1 MELNQYLEMFIEE
14 SKEHLQ
20 ACSEHLLEL
29 EKNPEDLTIVG
40 EIFRSAH
47 TLKGMAA
54 TMGFEDLADLTHKM
68 ENILDAIRNSKIK
81 VNAEILDVVFE
92 SVDHLEEMVFDIA
105 DGGDGKRNVQAT
117 VEKLKRIEAGES
129 ATSDTEETKAEQEVA
144 AAVVA
149 TELEQP
155 AQGLEL
161 KLSYDDFEK
170 TVILQSSEQDFNA
183 FEITVFLRED
193 CLLKAAR
200 VFMVFEILEKNGDVI
215 KSSPTVDKLEEEQF
229 DSEFHVAFISKES
242 AEDLQKMLMKVSE
255 VDRVVVNKISRD
267 VFVTKTTAI
276 DVPVEEVQSQPAVQ
290 ETVTAVSEEQPKT
303 AAAKNNSKSGHASS
317 KTIRVN
323 IERLDILM
331 NLFEE
336 LAIDRG
342 RLLTIAGDVNHG
354 ELNETV
360 ERMSRTMGDLQN
372 IVLTMRMVPVDTVF
386 NRFPKMVR
394 QLSRDLNKKIEL
406 NIVGAET
413 ELDRT
418 VIDEIGDPL
427 VHLIRNSVDHGIES
441 PEVRRAKGKPE
452 EGTVELRAYHSG
464 NYVFIE
470 IEDDGAGINREKV
483 LAKALSKGIVTHE
496 QSLTMTDKQI
506 NELIMASGFSTADVI
521 SDVSGRG
528 VGLDVV
534 KTTIESLGGNISIE
548 STQNVGSV
556 FSIQLPLTLS
566 IISVML
572 VEIEN
577 EIYAIP
583 LSSIIETSIIR
594 HSDILNAHNQK
605 VIDFRGK
612 VVPLVF
618 LEEIFEVPRAEQKD
632 DGFHSVVIVRKG
644 DKLAG
649 LVVDSFIGQQ
659 EIVLKSLGN
668 YLTNIFAISGAT
680 ILGNGKV
687 ALIVDCNA
695 LMK

>member
-1 MELNQYLEMFIEE
+1 MEVNQYLEMFIEE

-29 EKNPEDLTIVG
+29 EKNPDDLAIVG

-47 TLKGMAA
+47 TLKGMSA

-68 ENILDAIRNSKIK
+68 ENVLDAIRNEKIH
-81 VNAEILDVVFE
+81 VTPEILDVVFE
-92 SVDHLEEMVFDIA
+92 SVDHLEEMVMDIA
-105 DGGDGKRNVQAT
+105 NGGDGKRDVSST
-117 VEKLKRIEAGES
+117 VAQLKRIELGEE
-129 ATSDTEETKAEQEVA
+129 AIPE
-144 AAVVA
+144 VVA
-149 TELEQP
+149 TVAAPVVESVLE
-155 AQGLEL
+155 
-161 KLSYDDFEK
+161 YDSFEQ
-170 TVILQSSEQDFNA
+170 TVITQSAEQGFNA
-183 FEITVFLRED
+183 FEISVTLRED

-200 VFMVFEILEKNGDVI
+200 VFMVFEILEKDGDVI
-215 KSSPTVDKLEEEQF
+215 KSSPSVEKLEDEQF
-229 DSEFHVAFISKES
+229 DQQFYVAFVTKTT
-242 AEDLQKMLMKVSE
+242 AEDMQKKLMKVSE
-255 VDRVVVNKISRD
+255 VDEVIVTTIDQRKFSEK
-267 VFVTKTTAI
+267 VFEAQQEVAATA
-276 DVPVEEVQSQPAVQ
+276 
-290 ETVTAVSEEQPKT
+290 TAVAEVAAIPT
-303 AAAKNNSKSGHASS
+303 NTPAAKAEPVAKPAKEATPSKADKNHAPVGN

-336 LAIDRG
+336 LVIDRG
-342 RLLTIAGDVNHG
+342 RLQSISTEVNHG

-360 ERMSRTMGDLQN
+360 ERMSRVMGDLQT
-372 IVLTMRMVPVDTVF
+372 IILTMRMVPVETVF
-386 NRFPKMVR
+386 NRFPKMIR
-394 QLSRDLNKKIEL
+394 QLSRDLNKKINLE
-406 NIVGAET
+406 IIGAET

-427 VHLIRNSVDHGIES
+427 VHLIRNSVDHGIEN
-441 PEVRRAKGKPE
+441 PTARRAKGKPE
-452 EGTVELRAYHSG
+452 EGTVVLRAYHSG

-470 IEDDGAGINREKV
+470 IEDDGSGINREKV
-483 LAKALSKGIVTHE
+483 LAKAISKGIVTQE
-496 QSLTMTDKQI
+496 QSYSMSDKQI
-506 NELIMASGFSTADVI
+506 NELILASGFSTADVI

-548 STQNVGSV
+548 STQDVGSI

-572 VEIEN
+572 VEIEK

-594 HSDILNAHNQK
+594 SSEIMNAHNQK

-618 LEEIFEVPRAEQKD
+618 LEEIFEVPRQEHQD
-632 DGFHSVVIVRKG
+632 EEFHSVVIVRKG
-644 DKLAG
+644 EKLAG

-695 LMK
+695 LIK

>member
-1 MELNQYLEMFIEE
+1 MEVNQYLEMFIEE

-29 EKNPEDLTIVG
+29 EKNPDDLAIVG

-47 TLKGMAA
+47 TLKGMSA

-68 ENILDAIRNSKIK
+68 ENVLDAIRNEKIH
-81 VNAEILDVVFE
+81 VTPEILDVVFE
-92 SVDHLEEMVFDIA
+92 SVDHLEEMVMDIA
-105 DGGDGKRNVQAT
+105 NGGDGKRDVSST
-117 VEKLKRIEAGES
+117 VAQLKRIELGEE
-129 ATSDTEETKAEQEVA
+129 AVPE
-144 AAVVA
+144 VVA
-149 TELEQP
+149 TVAAPVVESVLE
-155 AQGLEL
+155 
-161 KLSYDDFEK
+161 YDSFEQ
-170 TVILQSSEQDFNA
+170 TVITQSAEQGFNA
-183 FEITVFLRED
+183 FEISVTLRED

-200 VFMVFEILEKNGDVI
+200 VFMVFEILEKDGDVI
-215 KSSPTVDKLEEEQF
+215 KSSPTVEKLEDEQF
-229 DSEFHVAFISKES
+229 DQQFYVAFVTKTT
-242 AEDLQKMLMKVSE
+242 AEDMQKKLMKVSE
-255 VDRVVVNKISRD
+255 VDEVI
-267 VFVTKTTAI
+267 VTTIDQRKFSEKEFEAHQEVAATA
-276 DVPVEEVQSQPAVQ
+276 
-290 ETVTAVSEEQPKT
+290 TAVVEVEAIPT
-303 AAAKNNSKSGHASS
+303 ATPAAKAEPVAKPVKEAAPAKADKNHAPVGN

-336 LAIDRG
+336 LVIDRG
-342 RLLTIAGDVNHG
+342 RLQSISTEVNHG

-360 ERMSRTMGDLQN
+360 ERMSRVMGDLQT
-372 IVLTMRMVPVDTVF
+372 IILTMRMVPVETVF
-386 NRFPKMVR
+386 NRFPKMIR
-394 QLSRDLNKKIEL
+394 QLSRDLNKKINLE
-406 NIVGAET
+406 IIGAET

-427 VHLIRNSVDHGIES
+427 VHLIRNSVDHGIEN
-441 PEVRRAKGKPE
+441 PTARRAKGKPE
-452 EGTVELRAYHSG
+452 EGTVVLRAYHSG

-483 LAKALSKGIVTHE
+483 LAKAISKGIVTQE
-496 QSLTMTDKQI
+496 QSYSMSDKQI
-506 NELIMASGFSTADVI
+506 NELILASGFSTADVI

-548 STQNVGSV
+548 STQDVGSI

-572 VEIEN
+572 VEIEK

-594 HSDILNAHNQK
+594 SSEIMNAHNQK

-618 LEEIFEVPRAEQKD
+618 LEEIFEVPRQEPQD
-632 DGFHSVVIVRKG
+632 EEFHSVVIVRKG
-644 DKLAG
+644 EKLAG

-695 LMK
+695 LIK

>member
-1 MELNQYLEMFIEE
+1 MEVNQYLEMFIEE

-29 EKNPEDLTIVG
+29 EKNPDDLAIVG

-47 TLKGMAA
+47 TLKGMSA

-68 ENILDAIRNSKIK
+68 ENVLDAIRNEKIH
-81 VNAEILDVVFE
+81 VTPEILDVVFE
-92 SVDHLEEMVFDIA
+92 SVDHLEEMVMDIA
-105 DGGDGKRNVQAT
+105 NGGDGKRDVSST
-117 VEKLKRIEAGES
+117 VAQLKRIELGEE
-129 ATSDTEETKAEQEVA
+129 AVAE
-144 AAVVA
+144 VVA
-149 TELEQP
+149 TTVAPAVESVLKYDSFEQ
-155 AQGLEL
+155 
-161 KLSYDDFEK
+161 
-170 TVILQSSEQDFNA
+170 TVITQSSEQGFNA
-183 FEITVFLRED
+183 YEISVTLRED

-200 VFMVFEILEKNGDVI
+200 VFMVFEILEKDGDVI
-215 KSSPTVDKLEEEQF
+215 KSSPSVEKLEDEQF
-229 DSEFHVAFISKES
+229 DQQFYVAFVTKES
-242 AEDLQKMLMKVSE
+242 AEDMQKKLMKVSE
-255 VDRVVVNKISRD
+255 VEEVVV
-267 VFVTKTTAI
+267 TTI
-276 DVPVEEVQSQPAVQ
+276 DEKKFSEKEYEAQQEVAA
-290 ETVTAVSEEQPKT
+290 TATAVVEVESTPATTSAKAEPVAK
-303 AAAKNNSKSGHASS
+303 AAKSAAPNKADKNHAPVGN

-336 LAIDRG
+336 LVIDRG
-342 RLLTIAGDVNHG
+342 RLQSIATEVNHG

-360 ERMSRTMGDLQN
+360 ERMSRVMGDLQT
-372 IVLTMRMVPVDTVF
+372 IILTMRMVPVETVF
-386 NRFPKMVR
+386 NRFPKMIR
-394 QLSRDLNKKIEL
+394 QLSRDLNKKINLE
-406 NIVGAET
+406 IIGAET

-427 VHLIRNSVDHGIES
+427 VHLIRNSVDHGIEN
-441 PEVRRAKGKPE
+441 PTARRAKGKPE
-452 EGTVELRAYHSG
+452 EGTVVLRAYHSG

-483 LAKALSKGIVTHE
+483 LAKAISKGIVTQE
-496 QSLTMTDKQI
+496 QSYAMTDKQI
-506 NELIMASGFSTADVI
+506 NELILASGFSTADVI

-548 STQNVGSV
+548 STQDVGSI

-572 VEIEN
+572 VEIEK

-594 HSDILNAHNQK
+594 SSEIMNAHNQK

-618 LEEIFEVPRAEQKD
+618 LEEIFEVPRKAPQEEE
-632 DGFHSVVIVRKG
+632 FHSVVIVRKG
-644 DKLAG
+644 EKLAG

-695 LMK
+695 LIK

>member
-20 ACSEHLLEL
+20 ACSQHLLEL
-29 EKNPEDLTIVG
+29 EKNPQDLAIVN

-47 TLKGMAA
+47 TLKGMSA

-68 ENILDAIRNSKIK
+68 ENVLDAIRNEKIK
-81 VNAEILDVVFE
+81 VTPEILDVVFE
-92 SVDHLEEMVFDIA
+92 SVDHLEAMVFNIA
-105 DGGDGKRNVQAT
+105 DGGDGKRNVQST
-117 VEKLKRIEAGES
+117 VEQLKRIESG
-129 ATSDTEETKAEQEVA
+129 DTAAASVRTAAVEVA
-144 AAVVA
+144 A
-149 TELEQP
+149 TNITP
-155 AQGLEL
+155 IDY
-161 KLSYDDFEK
+161 KLTYDDFEK
-170 TVILQSSEQDFNA
+170 TVLLQSSEQDYFA
-183 FEITVFLRED
+183 YEIAIALRED

-229 DSEFHVAFISKES
+229 DSQFYVAYISKEN

-255 VDRVVVNKISRD
+255 VDQVEVKKINNSVFTQSSTTDTSGQVVVEA
-267 VFVTKTTAI
+267 VQQETA
-276 DVPVEEVQSQPAVQ
+276 PAVLEQ
-290 ETVTAVSEEQPKT
+290 AVVTPTVQKSNGSKT
-303 AAAKNNSKSGHASS
+303 QSHATS

-336 LAIDRG
+336 LVIDRG
-342 RLLTIAGDVNHG
+342 RLQSIATEVNHG

-360 ERMSRTMGDLQN
+360 ERMSRVMGDLQN
-372 IVLTMRMVPVDTVF
+372 IVLTMRMVPVETVF

-394 QLSRDLNKKIEL
+394 QLSRDLNKKITLEV
-406 NIVGAET
+406 IGAET

-441 PEVRRAKGKPE
+441 PEVRRGKGKPE

-470 IEDDGAGINREKV
+470 IEDDGAGIDREKV
-483 LAKALSKGIVTHE
+483 LAKALSKGVVSQE
-496 QSLTMTDKQI
+496 VANSMTDRQI
-506 NELIMASGFSTADVI
+506 NELILASGFSTADVI

-572 VEIEN
+572 VEIEK

-594 HSDILNAHNQK
+594 NSDIMNAHNQK

-618 LEEIFEVPRAEQKD
+618 LEEIFEVPRQDAKD

-644 DKLAG
+644 EKLAG

-695 LMK
+695 LLK

>member
-1 MELNQYLEMFIEE
+1 MEVNQYLEMFIEE

-29 EKNPEDLTIVG
+29 EKNPDDLAIVG

-47 TLKGMAA
+47 TLKGMSA

-68 ENILDAIRNSKIK
+68 ENVLDAIRNEKIH
-81 VNAEILDVVFE
+81 VSPEILDIVFE
-92 SVDHLEEMVFDIA
+92 SVDHLEEMVMDIA
-105 DGGDGKRNVQAT
+105 NGGDGKRDVSST
-117 VEKLKRIEAGES
+117 VAQLKRIESGE
-129 ATSDTEETKAEQEVA
+129 EA
-144 AAVVA
+144 APEVVA
-149 TELEQP
+149 TVATEDKQQVSSVLE
-155 AQGLEL
+155 
-161 KLSYDDFEK
+161 YDSFEQ
-170 TVILQSSEQDFNA
+170 TVITQSAEQGFNA
-183 FEITVFLRED
+183 FEISVSLRED

-200 VFMVFEILEKNGDVI
+200 VFMVFEILEKDGDVI
-215 KSSPTVDKLEEEQF
+215 KSTPSVEKLEDEQF
-229 DSEFHVAFISKES
+229 DQQFYVAFVTKES
-242 AEDLQKMLMKVSE
+242 AEDMQKKLLKVSE
-255 VDRVVVNKISRD
+255 VEEVNVATINQIQFSEKQQYEASQEAAATAIATVEAVETTD
-267 VFVTKTTAI
+267 ATTAKPASAKSTA
-276 DVPVEEVQSQPAVQ
+276 PVKAD
-290 ETVTAVSEEQPKT
+290 
-303 AAAKNNSKSGHASS
+303 KSHAPVGN

-336 LAIDRG
+336 LVIDRG
-342 RLLTIAGDVNHG
+342 RLQSISTEVNHG

-360 ERMSRTMGDLQN
+360 ERMSRVMGDLQT
-372 IVLTMRMVPVDTVF
+372 IILTMRMVPVETVF
-386 NRFPKMVR
+386 NRFPKMIR
-394 QLSRDLNKKIEL
+394 QLSRDLNKKINLE
-406 NIVGAET
+406 IIGAET

-427 VHLIRNSVDHGIES
+427 VHLIRNSVDHGIEN
-441 PEVRRAKGKPE
+441 PTARRAKGKPE
-452 EGTVELRAYHSG
+452 EGTVVLRAYHSG

-470 IEDDGAGINREKV
+470 IEDDGAGINRDKV
-483 LAKALSKGIVTHE
+483 LSKAISKGIVTHE
-496 QSLTMTDKQI
+496 QSLAMTDNQI
-506 NELIMASGFSTADVI
+506 NELILASGFSTADVI

-548 STQNVGSV
+548 STQDVGSI

-572 VEIEN
+572 VEIEK

-594 HSDILNAHNQK
+594 SSDIMNAHNQK

-618 LEEIFEVPRAEQKD
+618 LEEIFEVPRKELQD
-632 DGFHSVVIVRKG
+632 DEFHSVVIVRKG
-644 DKLAG
+644 EKLAG

-695 LMK
+695 LIK

>member
-1 MELNQYLEMFIEE
+1 MEVNQYLEMFIEE

-29 EKNPEDLTIVG
+29 EKNPEDLAIVG

-47 TLKGMAA
+47 TLKGMSA

-68 ENILDAIRNSKIK
+68 ENVLDAIRNEKIH
-81 VNAEILDVVFE
+81 VSPEILDVVFE
-92 SVDHLEEMVFDIA
+92 SVDHLEEMVMDIA
-105 DGGDGKRNVQAT
+105 NGGDGKRDVSST
-117 VEKLKRIEAGES
+117 VAQLKRIELGEE
-129 ATSDTEETKAEQEVA
+129 AIPE
-144 AAVVA
+144 VVA
-149 TELEQP
+149 TIEAPSAPAVASVLE
-155 AQGLEL
+155 
-161 KLSYDDFEK
+161 YDSFEE
-170 TVILQSSEQDFNA
+170 TVISQSAEQGFNA
-183 FEITVFLRED
+183 YEISVKLRED

-200 VFMVFEILEKNGDVI
+200 VFMVFEILEKDGDVI
-215 KSSPTVDKLEEEQF
+215 KSSPSVEKLEDEQF
-229 DSEFHVAFISKES
+229 DQQFHVAFVTKES
-242 AEDLQKMLMKVSE
+242 AEDMQKKIMKVSE
-255 VDRVVVNKISRD
+255 VEEVNVATIDQKQFSEKEFQ
-267 VFVTKTTAI
+267 VNEEVAATTTAQVEVV
-276 DVPVEEVQSQPAVQ
+276 DKAAAVPENNTPA
-290 ETVTAVSEEQPKT
+290 AKSAKT
-303 AAAKNNSKSGHASS
+303 ATPAKADKSHAPVGN

-336 LAIDRG
+336 LVIDRG
-342 RLLTIAGDVNHG
+342 RLQSIATEVNHG

-360 ERMSRTMGDLQN
+360 ERMSRVMGDLQT
-372 IVLTMRMVPVDTVF
+372 IILTMRMVPVETVF
-386 NRFPKMVR
+386 NRFPKMIR
-394 QLSRDLNKKIEL
+394 QLSRDLNKKINLE
-406 NIVGAET
+406 IIGAET

-427 VHLIRNSVDHGIES
+427 VHLIRNSVDHGIEN
-441 PEVRRAKGKPE
+441 PTARRAKGKPE
-452 EGTVELRAYHSG
+452 EGTVVLRAYHSG

-470 IEDDGAGINREKV
+470 IEDDGAGINRDKV
-483 LAKALSKGIVTHE
+483 LAKAISKGVVTQE
-496 QSLTMTDKQI
+496 QSYSMSDKQI
-506 NELIMASGFSTADVI
+506 NELILASGFSTADVI

-548 STQNVGSV
+548 STQDVGSI

-572 VEIEN
+572 IEIEK

-594 HSDILNAHNQK
+594 SSEIMNAHNQK

-618 LEEIFEVPRAEQKD
+618 LEEIFEVPRKEQQD
-632 DGFHSVVIVRKG
+632 DEFHSVVIVRKG
-644 DKLAG
+644 EKLAG

-695 LMK
+695 LIK

>member
-47 TLKGMAA
+47 TLKGMSA

-68 ENILDAIRNSKIK
+68 ENVLDAIRNEKIK
-81 VNAEILDVVFE
+81 VTAEIFDVIFE
-92 SVDHLEEMVFDIA
+92 SVDHLEAMVYDIA
-105 DGGDGKRNVQAT
+105 DGGDGKRDVQST
-117 VEKLKRIEAGES
+117 VEQLKRIEVGEPTVAS
-129 ATSDTEETKAEQEVA
+129 TPTVTVAPEVQVA
-144 AAVVA
+144 ATVV
-149 TELEQP
+149 EN
-155 AQGLEL
+155 LEL
-161 KLSYDDFEK
+161 TYDDFEK
-170 TVILQSSEQDFNA
+170 TVLLQSSEQEFNA
-183 FEITVFLRED
+183 YEISISLRED

-229 DSEFHVAFISKES
+229 DSIFHVAFISKES
-242 AEDLQKMLMKVSE
+242 SDDLQKMLMKVSE
-255 VDRVVVNKISRD
+255 VDRVIVKEINQD
-267 VFVTKTTAI
+267 VFTTKLSNEPSESVVEAEKVTAI
-276 DVPVEEVQSQPAVQ
+276 SEDTPA
-290 ETVTAVSEEQPKT
+290 QPKK
-303 AAAKNNSKSGHASS
+303 AAPASNGNNKATTHASS

-323 IERLDILM
+323 IDRLDILM

-342 RLLTIAGDVNHG
+342 RLLSIAADVNHG

-372 IVLTMRMVPVDTVF
+372 IVLTMRMVQVETVF

-394 QLSRDLNKKIEL
+394 QLSRDLNKKITL

-441 PEVRRAKGKPE
+441 PEVRRANGKPE

-470 IEDDGAGINREKV
+470 IEDDGAGINRDRV
-483 LAKALSKGIVTHE
+483 LAKALSKGVVTQE

-506 NELIMASGFSTADVI
+506 NELILASGFSTAEVI

-548 STQNVGSV
+548 STQGVGST

-572 VEIEN
+572 VEIEQ

-594 HSDILNAHNQK
+594 NSDILNAHNQK

-618 LEEIFEVPRAEQKD
+618 LEEIFEVPRQDSTD
-632 DGFHSVVIVRKG
+632 DGFHSVVIVRRG
-644 DKLAG
+644 EKLAG

>member
-1 MELNQYLEMFIEE
+1 MEVNQYLEMFIEE

-29 EKNPEDLTIVG
+29 EKNPEDLAIVG

-47 TLKGMAA
+47 TLKGMSA

-68 ENILDAIRNSKIK
+68 ENVLDAIRNEKIK
-81 VNAEILDVVFE
+81 VTPEIFDVVFE
-92 SVDHLEEMVFDIA
+92 SVDHLEEMVYDIA
-105 DGGDGKRNVQAT
+105 DGGDGKRNVQET
-117 VEKLKRIEAGES
+117 VEKLKNIELGEP
-129 ATSDTEETKAEQEVA
+129 
-144 AAVVA
+144 VA
-149 TELEQP
+149 TVKVPVATTVEAVATP
-155 AQGLEL
+155 AEEVDL
-161 KLSYDDFEK
+161 KLTYDDFEK
-170 TVILQSSEQDFNA
+170 TVILQSSEQEFNA
-183 FEITVFLRED
+183 YEISIALRDD

-200 VFMVFEILEKNGDVI
+200 VYMVFEILEKNGDVI

-229 DSEFHVAFISKES
+229 DSEFHVAYISKES
-242 AEDLQKMLMKVSE
+242 AGDLQKMLMKVSE
-255 VDRVVVNKISRD
+255 VDRVDVKEIGQD
-267 VFVTKTTAI
+267 VFTQVTVSSAAPEELAEAETVATTEVVQA
-276 DVPVEEVQSQPAVQ
+276 PVEQKAN
-290 ETVTAVSEEQPKT
+290 TNKA
-303 AAAKNNSKSGHASS
+303 SGGHTTS

-342 RLLTIAGDVNHG
+342 RLLSIAADVNHG

-372 IVLTMRMVPVDTVF
+372 IVLTMRMVPVETVF

-394 QLSRDLNKKIEL
+394 QLSRDLNKKIAL
-406 NIVGAET
+406 NVVGAET

-441 PEVRRAKGKPE
+441 PEVRRSKGKPE

-470 IEDDGAGINREKV
+470 IEDDGAGINRDRV
-483 LAKALSKGIVTHE
+483 LAKAISKGVVTHE
-496 QSLTMTDKQI
+496 QSLSMSDKQI
-506 NELIMASGFSTADVI
+506 NELILASGFSTAEVI

-548 STQNVGSV
+548 STQDVGSV

-572 VEIEN
+572 VEIES

-594 HSDILNAHNQK
+594 NSDILNAHNQK

-618 LEEIFEVPRAEQKD
+618 LEDIFEVPRQDPKD